1 MVVQLQLLSKF
12 FLGPLS
18 FPLIDHLTSCRFYFK
33 AWWCR
38 ACETSLPSLFY
49 SFPFEDTPLS
59 AFQILLFSYWFGRTT
74 SFFFPFLFLFYSIPF
89 FKHPPLVLQWLLLVN
104 AILYSLSYLTT
115 SSFSSFRLSILCLH
129 ILMESFTGLLYPLMT
144 ILWPPDKTSVTKKP
158 TKKG

>member
-38 ACETSLPSLFY
+38 ACETSLPSLFL
-49 SFPFEDTPLS
+49 FIPF
-59 AFQILLFSYWFGRTT
+59 WRHT
-74 SFFFPFLFLFYSIPF
+74 SFCLSNSIVFLLVWSYYFFFFFLFLFYSIPF